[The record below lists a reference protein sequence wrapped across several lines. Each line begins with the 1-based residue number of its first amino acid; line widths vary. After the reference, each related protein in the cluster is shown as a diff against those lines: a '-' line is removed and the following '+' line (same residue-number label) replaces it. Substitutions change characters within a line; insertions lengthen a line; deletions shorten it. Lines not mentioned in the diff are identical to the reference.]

1 MRFCITK
8 YYDGYSVVHENNRI
22 MWDVECYPMCD
33 EYMLISVTEAMWHPL
48 VPAYQAKD
56 YQDISK
62 SVESYKLFTSL
73 VLI

>member
-1 MRFCITK
+1 MRFCITE
-8 YYDGYSVVHENNRI
+8 YYNGFSVVHGNDRI
-22 MWDVECYPMCD
+22 MWDIECYPPCD
-33 EYMLISVTEAMWHPL
+33 GFMLLSVTEAIWHPL
-48 VPAYQAKD
+48 CLAYQSND